1 MKWFPF
7 RIEEENRYY
16 LRDLLILSGVI
27 SLSVLAAEL
36 IHFRNS
42 ENIDIVDRILIY
54 VYYTV
59 PLVVLFLVV
68 SYFYRNRRNLETG
81 RLKSSIR
88 YRLSLSFLFIAMLPS
103 FPVFL
108 LTSNVIGR
116 VFEGFYGLDIAQA
129 LEAGDHFVRKELDL
143 EKNNLLEKA
152 KLFRNLVQ
160 RQNPNPNLLT
170 NRANEL
176 DLISNPN
183 YYVGWY
189 ENNLPI
195 LENRSLK
202 LTISPEEFTNLG
214 TEEGISEKLA
224 LNQNLGFYLLKI
236 DSPSSAKF
244 LILGKRVF
252 QGEESRAYSF
262 INTRKN
268 YITADLA
275 KEKLP
280 YEVRLTITLL
290 TVFAFLLSI
299 FFSLVFA
306 RKISR
311 PIIDLANAT
320 QKVSLGDT
328 DINLPLT
335 EGGEI
340 GALVESFN
348 QMVKDLKSKNEEL
361 MHTQRI
367 AAWKEVAQRMAHEI
381 KNPLTPIQLSAER
394 IRRKLNSEVPEE
406 FREIVTKGSETI
418 VGQVKI
424 LEHLVNEFS
433 EFARMPAPRLINQ
446 HLEPVVLES
455 AKLFEH
461 TPGIQIELNF
471 AKNLPE
477 IFLDKKLFLGI
488 MNNLFKNAVEAIEKR
503 RQKGDSGFSQGKVRI
518 STVLEKRI
526 MRRSVVL
533 LVEDNGIGVSP
544 DYRSKVFEPYYSTKD
559 EHVSGIGLAIVQKT
573 VIDHNGHISVDS
585 SELGGCKF
593 RIELPVA

>member
-27 SLSVLAAEL
+27 SIAVLAAEL

-42 ENIDIVDRILIY
+42 ENIDLVDRILIY

-59 PLVVLFLVV
+59 PLVILFLVL

-88 YRLSLSFLFIAMLPS
+88 YRLSLSFLFIAILPS

-116 VFEGFYGLDIAQA
+116 VFEGFYGIDIAQA
-129 LEAGDHFVRKELDL
+129 LEAGDHFVRKELEP

-170 NRANEL
+170 HRANEL

-189 ENNLPI
+189 DNNVPA

-202 LTISPEEFTNLG
+202 LPIFSEEFTSFG
-214 TEEGISEKLA
+214 TEGISEKLV
-224 LNQNLGFYLLKI
+224 LSQNLGFYFLKI
-236 DSPSSAKF
+236 DSLNPTKF

-252 QGEESRAYSF
+252 QGEESKAYSF

-268 YITADLA
+268 YINADLA

-361 MHTQRI
+361 MHSQRI

-394 IRRKLNSEVPEE
+394 IRRKLNSDIPEE

-488 MNNLFKNAVEAIEKR
+488 MNNLFKNALEAIEKR
-503 RQKGDSGFSQGKVRI
+503 RQRGDSSLFQGKVRI

-544 DYRSKVFEPYYSTKD
+544 EYRSKVFEPYYSTKE

>member
-1 MKWFPF
+1 MNLFPF
-7 RIEEENRYY
+7 RNEENRYY
-16 LRDLLILSGVI
+16 FRDLLILSGVI
-27 SLSVLAAEL
+27 VFAVLLAEL
-36 IHFRNS
+36 IHFRQNA
-42 ENIDIVDRILIY
+42 DINLVDRILIY
-54 VYYTV
+54 IYYTV
-59 PLVVLFLVV
+59 PLFTLFLTL
-68 SYFYRNRRNLETG
+68 SYFYRNKRNLETG

-88 YRLSLSFLFIAMLPS
+88 YRLSLSFLFIAILPS
-103 FPVFL
+103 IPVFFL
-108 LTSNVIGR
+108 SSNVIGKI
-116 VFEGFYGLDIAQA
+116 FEGFYGLDIAQS
-129 LEAGDHFVRKELDL
+129 LEAGNYFIQKELTA
-143 EKNNLLEKA
+143 EKKELIDKA
-152 KLFRNLVQ
+152 KLLRNLVKKDT
-160 RQNPNPNLLT
+160 PNTYLLT
-170 NRANEL
+170 KRASEL
-176 DLISNPN
+176 DLIPNPN

-189 ENNLPI
+189 ENNILVLESRTLRIHPDPNQFESFGQEEI
-195 LENRSLK
+195 LEN
-202 LTISPEEFTNLG
+202 ISVQASPAYYF
-214 TEEGISEKLA
+214 
-224 LNQNLGFYLLKI
+224 LKI
-236 DSPSSAKF
+236 PSLDPKKF

-252 QGEESRAYSF
+252 IGEEEKAFS
-262 INTRKN
+262 ILNTRKN
-268 YITADLA
+268 YFTADLA

-280 YEVRLTITLL
+280 YELRLSISLVTIFT
-290 TVFAFLLSI
+290 FLLSI

-328 DINLPLT
+328 DISLPLT

-348 QMVKDLKSKNEEL
+348 QMVKDLKSKNIEL
-361 MHTQRI
+361 MHSQRI

-394 IRRKLNSEVPEE
+394 IRRKLNSSVPEN
-406 FREIVTKGSETI
+406 FQEIVTKGTETI

-446 HLEPVVLES
+446 HLEPVVMES

-461 TPGIQIELNF
+461 SPGIHIELNF

-503 RQKGDSGFSQGKVRI
+503 KTKESVSSFSGKIRI
-518 STVLEKRI
+518 TTKLERRI

-533 LVEDNGIGVSP
+533 LVEDNGIGIPSE
-544 DYRSKVFEPYYSTKD
+544 YRSKVFEPYYSTKD
-559 EHVSGIGLAIVQKT
+559 EHTSGIGLAIVQKT

-585 SELGGCKF
+585 SELGGCRF
-593 RIELPVA
+593 RLELPVA

>member
-27 SLSVLAAEL
+27 SIAILAAEL

-42 ENIDIVDRILIY
+42 ENLDIVDRILIY

-59 PLVVLFLVV
+59 PLVVLFLII

-129 LEAGDHFVRKELDL
+129 LEAGDHFVKKELDL

-189 ENNLPI
+189 ENNIPA

-202 LTISPEEFTNLG
+202 LSVSPQEFTNFG
-214 TEEGISEKLA
+214 TEGISEKLA

-236 DSPSSAKF
+236 DSLNPSKF

-252 QGEESRAYSF
+252 QGEESKAYSF

-275 KEKLP
+275 KEN
-280 YEVRLTITLL
+280 
-290 TVFAFLLSI
+290 FLMKYGL
-299 FFSLVFA
+299 
-306 RKISR
+306 
-311 PIIDLANAT
+311 
-320 QKVSLGDT
+320 
-328 DINLPLT
+328 
-335 EGGEI
+335 
-340 GALVESFN
+340 
-348 QMVKDLKSKNEEL
+348 
-361 MHTQRI
+361 
-367 AAWKEVAQRMAHEI
+367 
-381 KNPLTPIQLSAER
+381 
-394 IRRKLNSEVPEE
+394 
-406 FREIVTKGSETI
+406 
-418 VGQVKI
+418 
-424 LEHLVNEFS
+424 
-433 EFARMPAPRLINQ
+433 
-446 HLEPVVLES
+446 
-455 AKLFEH
+455 
-461 TPGIQIELNF
+461 
-471 AKNLPE
+471 
-477 IFLDKKLFLGI
+477 
-488 MNNLFKNAVEAIEKR
+488 
-503 RQKGDSGFSQGKVRI
+503 
-518 STVLEKRI
+518 
-526 MRRSVVL
+526 RSH
-533 LVEDNGIGVSP
+533 
-544 DYRSKVFEPYYSTKD
+544 F
-559 EHVSGIGLAIVQKT
+559 
-573 VIDHNGHISVDS
+573 
-585 SELGGCKF
+585 
-593 RIELPVA
+593 

>member
-1 MKWFPF
+1 MNWFPF
-7 RIEEENRYY
+7 RNEENRYY
-16 LRDLLILSGVI
+16 LRDLFILSGVI

-42 ENIDIVDRILIY
+42 ANIDLVDRILIY

-59 PLVVLFLVV
+59 PLVVLFLII

-108 LTSNVIGR
+108 LTSNVIGK

-129 LEAGDHFVRKELDL
+129 LEAGDYFVRKELDP
-143 EKNNLLEKA
+143 EKKELLEKA
-152 KLFRNLVQ
+152 KFFRNLVQ
-160 RQNPNPNLLT
+160 KENPNPNLLT
-170 NRANEL
+170 TRANEL
-176 DLISNPN
+176 DLIKNPN

-189 ENNLPI
+189 DNKTAA
-195 LENRSLK
+195 LENRALK
-202 LTISPEEFTNLG
+202 LVFSLEDFTPI
-214 TEEGISEKLA
+214 ESDGISENLV

-236 DSPSSAKF
+236 DSINSGKF

-252 QGEESRAYSF
+252 PGEEARAYSF
-262 INTRKN
+262 INTRRN
-268 YITADLA
+268 YVTADLA

-394 IRRKLNSEVPEE
+394 IRRKLNSEVPTE
-406 FREIVTKGSETI
+406 FQEIVTKGSETI

-446 HLEPVVLES
+446 HLEPVLLES

-461 TPGIQIELNF
+461 TPGIQIELNLV
-471 AKNLPE
+471 KNLPE

-503 RQKGDSGFSQGKVRI
+503 KQKADSNFTQGKVRI

-533 LVEDNGIGVSP
+533 FVEDNGIGITA
-544 DYRSKVFEPYYSTKD
+544 DYRSKVFEPYYSTKE